1 MAGQVCDLYEI
12 STDGKKVRLDI
23 RRGELIRNCIS
34 LAFLL
39 AFRVLASHSLEGRSE
54 TVAMTKIM
62 VAEKS

>member
-12 STDGKKVRLDI
+12 PTDGKELRLDI

-39 AFRVLASHSLEGRSE
+39 ALRVLAFPRGKE
-54 TVAMTKIM
+54 
-62 VAEKS
+62 